1 MTKRRMSGTV
11 LVMAAMVLASGL
23 PGCTRSTPAWRE
35 RGGPPRVVVTIAAL
49 DNFVRNVGGDHV
61 GVVCLCTTQ
70 GPHHYQYNVQD
81 AILLREA
88 DLFFAIGLSLDD
100 KFADAIQLHSD
111 NPHLQYVKLG
121 DRLRAEDDK
130 RKEKLLLRFA
140 DHEHEHGKEEEHEH
154 DHGHEHEHGEYD
166 PHIWLGIPQA
176 VALVEIIRDELKKVD
191 PSHEADYDKNAA
203 QYIEKLKTLHAYGK
217 EQLKDKKNRKIIAFH
232 ESLAYF
238 AKSFDVDIVDVL
250 EVNPGAEAGPAHMMK
265 LAKECKEKDVRVI
278 AVEPQYP
285 TETSAKLL
293 RDAMKDR
300 NKEIAFVEIDPLE
313 TADKKDLTADE
324 KELKNR
330 EWYDKKMRQDLDN
343 LAKGLP

>member
-1 MTKRRMSGTV
+1 LAIV
-11 LVMAAMVLASGL
+11 AAMVLASGIL
-23 PGCTRSTPAWRE
+23 GCARSTPVWLKRK
-35 RGGPPRVVVTIAAL
+35 GPPRVVVTIPPL

-61 GVVCLCTTQ
+61 GVVTLCTTE
-70 GPHHYQYNVQD
+70 GPHHYQYNAQD

-88 DLFFAIGLSLDD
+88 DLFFAVGLTLDD
-100 KFADAIQLHSD
+100 KFADPIHIESH

-121 DRLRAEDDK
+121 DVLLAGEDK
-130 RKEKLLLRFA
+130 RKEKLLLRLPEH
-140 DHEHEHGKEEEHEH
+140 HEDAKEEGHKHEHGHG
-154 DHGHEHEHGEYD
+154 HGHEHGDYD

-176 VALVEIIRDELKKVD
+176 IALVEIIRDELKKVD
-191 PSHEADYDKNAA
+191 PSHEADYDKNAEK
-203 QYIEKLKTLHAYGK
+203 YIQKLNDLHAYGK

-232 ESLAYF
+232 ESLGYF
-238 AKSFDVDIVDVL
+238 AKSFDVEIVDVL
-250 EVNPGAEAGPAHMMK
+250 EVTPGTEAGQAHMVK
-265 LAKECKEKDVRVI
+265 LAQECKEKDVRVI

-300 NKEIAFVEIDPLE
+300 DKEIAFVEIDPLE
-313 TADKKDLTADE
+313 TADKKDLEDDE
-324 KELKNR
+324 KELKSL